1 MDRKAKLLQNTL
13 STYAFVI
20 ALLLACVF
28 LVSGS
33 VVSSNRMIKN
43 L

>member
-1 MDRKAKLLQNTL
+1 MNRKAQLLQNNL
-13 STYAFVI
+13 SACAFVI
-20 ALLLACVF
+20 ALFLACLF